1 MFKIESYITPII
13 LNYLAK
19 YVKNIRP
26 QDFQVCLWEGEVT
39 FQNLDLRLDVLEQE
53 LNLPFEFLSGHIH
66 ELVIQVP
73 WTKITSEPIKVLIN
87 TIEFVLKG
95 KSDDSG
101 TCKSSA
107 SNSPQHAP
115 MVDGGKT
122 SRKEDET
129 SSMGSGLAMKIVNN
143 INVQCQ
149 NIILKYVEED
159 IVVSMNVQYLSYC
172 PANEVWQ
179 PAMVDINPH
188 KVLMRKLINIS
199 DLTICLDKRNSAG
212 QIDVCQEPVLYR
224 CTLEIRFLRKYNSN
238 TMTSSSITRI
248 GIFTQALDL
257 NLSSIQI
264 PMLMRLI
271 KFLTSLSPDSDDDD
285 VYSAHKERNVDS
297 AASTEGSSY
306 LSWAWNLL
314 PSFSLE
320 EADEIDASHDDTVGH
335 TKDVGLYIEELNFT
349 LKNSEFIND
358 AIMGGIK
365 RIRYTP
371 IVRFTF
377 GGLYFERVAVK
388 EIDWISTKAGL
399 SSIYVEPLGQ
409 YRTEDNQESLALIET
424 APYTN
429 MRSFIDKSLFD
440 EQCIIADRGWGVT
453 NYEDYITR
461 ITDDYLIY
469 RSPILAF
476 DVITYRSSSESKD
489 GAGTS
494 NNLSNNAALGG
505 NNRCVDFHKQYRL
518 LSAGITFRLN
528 ETFMQVKT
536 IIKRFIDSYDSLAYS
551 SNVEKSEAHDT
562 GAAIKQKSL
571 TYQPDHSNKPNET
584 AQQHASVENASLGGR
599 SLTAP
604 TSDGSPKL
612 HPPLVEDYDALMQG
626 IPLCKYKFDLKQIQV
641 EVYGKTEANA
651 NALRIHKRLPMS
663 IKNSLP
669 YLLLYFEQVE
679 GNLSTPI
686 NPDKLVHTTCQLPD
700 KPQELLNA
708 CYDNYELSVKEF
720 SLALVSFSKDTLIR
734 LATIPKLQLSY
745 GTLLQSHHWKSDEV
759 PIKKLDVQ
767 CDNIKMEFSK
777 RELWTLL
784 YLYQAL
790 WSYQPQALI
799 KVVGI
804 LNHPFELADSIALS
818 CLFSKWQVKRRH
830 YHTFDVWNTTLTALS
845 ADVLLDRNSIQF
857 QRCNVLNTTARMHN
871 SQNKWLE
878 MQLQFPCVVQESAV
892 HHQKSL
898 SSKKEEHIYMA
909 LGIWM
914 ERFNLIGDKN
924 LLEFLTFTCK
934 DSRFV
939 REYSVES
946 ETQHQILQNPP
957 PNTASHH
964 TSSAPSTSA
973 FQNNPAMPQVFA
985 RKSSRNSNSQRK
997 ISHPEETIHYSSEKD
1012 ERLEYTT
1019 TDPLMT
1025 EEPLNMTIETKEN
1038 NEDKIKTYFKQFNT
1052 IIIYMEIAQSQMDLT
1067 MHKYAS
1073 NENILYTRFTLPRI
1087 LLKSTF
1093 AEYITR
1099 SSLRLKVN
1107 PPLTTKTTF
1116 NWTIQFLDL
1125 AIETIVDGQA
1135 MVVLQP
1141 WQTTVTVAMNKRK
1154 QNTTIHTDI
1163 SQFNATSFKPQSTTP
1178 KVVKQK
1184 LKHALPEHSLKSQ
1197 ENSSVSSGSLK
1208 EIFSGSEHYKDSSSA
1223 TPSSPKP
1230 SAKSKPNAAE
1240 QQQQSAT
1247 ADKAQELVCLNLHLD
1262 SSTIYVY
1269 GDNIKTL
1276 QDHFQ
1281 HLMKLVELASTI
1293 TTAKR
1298 DVRAARDSP
1307 KVKILTL
1314 SEDHQHIKEFMDLD
1328 SNSDIS
1334 ATKPGTENKSL
1345 LNKISLFCQW
1355 TIAKVIAEVSNLPE
1369 HVHRSKIVVELEDF
1383 LCTVDQGHDFTKY
1396 TSKIGNFNLNFYN
1409 QRSPNNDEW
1418 LAQENLRIRM
1428 IAETTDLPFLNV
1440 ILTKVSLRDFYKRI
1454 GVKRKGEVD
1463 RQISEILIVM
1473 QAMEI
1478 IVDFDCLQEFVKP
1491 LCDLMG
1497 RYDEEQ
1503 QTNRRESIVMASDL
1517 PLMHFES
1524 KGITCYFPSANASQQ
1539 CSVLICKIDGMNVT
1553 PNLQN
1558 PLQRKPL
1565 RPDVYGKA
1573 ASMGILTIP
1582 GSMVEDRQYELTM
1595 RKLSA
1600 ASGNWQEILTHMR
1613 NKDHNFHTNP
1623 AVEWNNP
1630 ERKQSLR
1637 LAEIFKNFTLISIY
1651 APNIVY
1657 NSILIC
1663 GEAYE
1668 FNCSS
1673 DFVANINTE
1682 QLHMFGCHLRKLQQI
1697 SGIVHSTTHRKVS
1710 LSYSAG
1716 KSPTEAMSYISPLVN
1731 SYALQMRP
1739 SKSLSSSMAKGVA
1752 VNAME
1757 NRRFSRLGSAS
1768 QFESIDEDAEPLT
1781 KTDSG
1786 VQSIGSKPSISNTLT
1801 AKDTLF
1807 SLNSTSM
1814 FLEKISHAQHATT
1827 LPTASVKRNLPKSIS
1842 LLAGVFVFRI
1852 FESLPREDINEDQ
1865 DCNGKPLISCTIS
1878 QPSFMITQNIYDSV
1892 VNFSIF
1898 NFSIFL
1904 PTIRRNFP
1912 NFPEAPVNVFSEP
1925 IVDTLPGELSST
1937 GIPPAFLTYKAHQ
1950 TKLKMREIEID
1961 LSKPLV
1967 ITLSI
1972 DYVEEICKNLM
1983 IIYNSICS
1991 TTLANCLS
1999 LEPVSRKS
2007 KVMLMKENTLN
2018 ADRLNVK
2025 CHNIALKLTNHQN
2038 YECDLVFNDLKIN
2051 VKYLTRPE
2059 KCSVKYALAASYLR
2073 TNRNIFIHPI
2083 ALKGSLDFVSEPWNR
2098 LPLINVICKFNVI
2111 QIDVATFMLKQLQ
2124 EASNDLSKVAA
2135 HAQAQW
2141 RKFQALHLH
2150 GNDESD
2156 LNRRTL
2162 RQLRCPSVTSFI
2174 QNNKSLKRE
2183 EFYQDDLRAGA
2194 FQFVELMS
2202 DAVLPLPYQIQI
2214 IKKDY
2219 GIICWRYPQPRKMC
2233 RIHIYPVPMAISNPI
2248 HIKCRME
2255 YFSEVHEEFLHY
2267 CDFWL
2272 SETNSKEIK
2281 LPEREI
2287 CATIWRVVILQSL
2300 VSIDGECFDTSEEDE
2315 ELQSIMNIE
2324 EVLGKGR
2331 KDSDFML
2338 HPRVLV
2344 ACMKVDTTFQS
2355 KSVPKAQLLLSCN
2368 SIYVKLL
2375 NQSEEGDELPSMLKH
2390 FHLAKTTK
2398 IPHVF
2403 FILTIQNIKL
2413 HAVFYSWLNYNV
2425 NSSLT
2430 THMKYL
2436 DYGFLNMLPL
2446 LEETSMQT
2454 YFAVDQKKNVVN
2466 VNLVCD
2472 RLRFNVGP
2480 SALHSLLA
2488 SKQHWEECLARDE
2501 QQQQLRHALIPKC
2514 VIVNRTMTVMDFGQ
2528 TGTHEHI
2535 PLNPKECYLYSF
2547 RSDCHKQELTLYV
2560 SDEETN
2566 TVYTSA
2572 SIPILFKFDTESLV
2586 QDLCIG
2592 TKCITVKSKKL
2603 SASQI
2608 CILIQGQIELVSMV
2622 PHNLH
2627 LEFRQEGKVYEE
2639 SNKPL
2644 EYFIERYGRNSFFYS
2659 VARDSNIS
2667 MRLMLADKKIRAR
2680 TGDIPLRM
2688 NKKLPWLVKVP
2699 INGSE
2704 FISFWV
2710 RILREDIP
2718 NVASNIFCP
2727 QKILITIWPIFEI
2740 TSMLNCSIQAKEEN
2754 TLEEFYCAGQ
2764 GGHYILDAAA
2774 THLTEHPIRFK
2785 YNFPLGISSQD
2796 SYILRLRSFDWQKF
2810 FWYDDNKWNIDSA
2823 LNLLTPT
2830 VLKHWPMED
2839 EEELKLQRISQS
2851 SGETDVIYNT
2861 QVSREFSCTL
2871 NLEVAPWGMFING
2884 TGVEICLSE
2893 LTNAVNGGAP
2903 TRHPKQVVVAVN
2915 SLEMLFNV
2923 TQGFTIAIRNG
2934 SSWMSS
2940 LPIFFENTSFG
2951 KHKRYCVLTETE
2963 VTDIVILRANEVFKF
2978 VLKMKIENG
2987 RKVLKLSSKFGVVN
3001 YTKVQLSLLPFA
3013 LDHKENVARTNIQAL
3028 DEKSQ
3033 KTTLTP
3039 ATGWENSIGISLST
3053 FYDINFENA
3062 QRSVDSA
3069 AFVYFVVVKLHEN
3082 AEISM
3087 PIPLTLPFHRKSI
3100 SIQNGRE
3107 SIALMVSLIEHG
3119 HIYYLTINEDIS
3131 PAVLVNNQTDCGFIV
3146 AQTNVPESGKVS
3158 SPTPEYDGKHLEW
3171 YHMIP
3176 PQSKCYYTPP
3186 EWYIR
3191 FPDVES
3197 TLCNITLALYDA
3209 MSTKKTIKWSK
3220 PIRLDKT
3227 WKKFLHIPGH
3237 GDVKVIIC
3245 DKHRVIRINIYYISQ
3260 QMEFSVK
3267 DLRLRLSTTE
3277 PKISNNSEI
3286 NENKSSPTTITNLY
3300 TETPQF
3306 SKPDVCHHFRNECES
3321 RPNTKLRLFIK
3332 EIVLSLHSD
3341 SAQHQCMKREVVS
3354 LFADDFLLAFD
3365 DSEDERIM
3373 NVAIPNLQIDN
3384 QLFSTGKYD
3393 FPVILCAQELYEKT
3407 DFLPEPYYMGSYY
3420 KYLME
3425 KTPMISLK
3433 LKLYEDEFKICSLNC
3448 RFNPVRA
3455 YIEDAYI
3462 TDFLDALVEC
3472 EPSNCAYRPKMDNE
3486 RMVLLANQM
3495 KIPHEVESTAIYTAE
3510 PLHLR
3515 AFCIEPMSVLLSV
3528 HTSVRLYIAL
3538 DHSPL
3543 SFSAY
3548 ERNHLLTMPLKF
3560 GQSLGMHYLSG
3571 AIFGAGWVVGSLEI
3585 LGSPSGL
3592 ARSVTTGLKDFV
3604 SMPVRGLFRGPWGF
3618 IVGVTQ
3624 GSASLLRNVTAGT
3637 VNSVTKLAASVARN
3651 LDRLT
3656 LDEEHI
3662 ERTEA
3667 LRRSRPQ
3674 GFAEG
3679 LSQGMT
3685 GLGISMLG
3693 AVGGLAHH
3701 TLEARST
3708 VEVFTGLSKGLVGA
3722 FTKPIS
3728 GAAELLALAGQG
3740 MLQTVGFNAM
3750 PKQRS
3755 PSDSRNLSLEPSGYR
3770 TWKLLPIEMGA
3781 DQILFYNEITLMAEE
3796 QPKRGYVFLTSAVF
3810 AIVEAEGDRLQC
3822 ALPLNKVE
3830 ITADVNDKTRYYV
3843 RVTRERRDI
3852 EEDAKYTNERIINF
3866 LHTSSI
3872 KIASD
3877 TLYDL
3882 LQTHNETEDPS
3893 TNNAAWNYRHSQT
3906 LDWTFYINEHLGEYI
3921 MRYLKILNSKY
3932 QN

>member
-66 ELVIQVP
+66 ELVIQIP

-95 KSDDSG
+95 KS
-101 TCKSSA
+101 CKSSA

-115 MVDGGKT
+115 LADTGKT
-122 SRKEDET
+122 SRKDDET
-129 SSMGSGLAMKIVNN
+129 SSMGSSGLAMKIVNN

-238 TMTSSSITRI
+238 TMVNSSITRI

-257 NLSSIQI
+257 NLSSLQI
-264 PMLMRLI
+264 PMVMRLI
-271 KFLTSLSPDSDDDD
+271 KFLTSLSPDNDDEDM
-285 VYSAHKERNVDS
+285 HGGHRERNMDNTANTV
-297 AASTEGSSY
+297 GSSY

-314 PSFSLE
+314 PSFTF
-320 EADEIDASHDDTVGH
+320 DEPDEVDGNSDDTLGH
-335 TKDVGLYIEELNFT
+335 TKDVGIYVEVLNFT

-358 AIMGGIK
+358 AMMGGIK

-377 GGLYFERVAVK
+377 GGLYFERVVVK
-388 EIDWISTKAGL
+388 EIDWSSTKAGL

-409 YRTEDNQESLALIET
+409 YRPEDTQESLALIET
-424 APYTN
+424 AAYTN

-440 EQCIIADRGWGVT
+440 EQCMIAERGWGVT
-453 NYEDYITR
+453 NYDDYITR
-461 ITDDYLIY
+461 ITDDYLMY

-476 DVITYRSSSESKD
+476 DIITYRSSSNENQDAGITTMNLANTTCASGKD
-489 GAGTS
+489 
-494 NNLSNNAALGG
+494 
-505 NNRCVDFHKQYRL
+505 VHKQIRL
-518 LSAGITFRLN
+518 LSAGVTFRLN
-528 ETFMQVKT
+528 ETFMQVKD
-536 IIKRFIDSYDSLAYS
+536 IIKNFIDLYDSLAYS
-551 SNVEKSEAHDT
+551 SNVEKIEIHDGST
-562 GAAIKQKSL
+562 AVIKQKSL
-571 TYQPDHSNKPNET
+571 VYPQEHIVNTNEVGHKQT
-584 AQQHASVENASLGGR
+584 SLDSAGSGVGR
-599 SLTAP
+599 NSTTTTLE
-604 TSDGSPKL
+604 GSPKL

-626 IPLCKYKFDLKQIQV
+626 IPLCAYKIDLKHIRM
-641 EVYGKTEANA
+641 EVYAKTEPPHMSGR
-651 NALRIHKRLPMS
+651 LHKRIPIS
-663 IKNSLP
+663 IKTSMP
-669 YLLLYFEQVE
+669 FLLLHFEHLE
-679 GNLSTPI
+679 GFLATPI

-708 CYDNYELSVKEF
+708 CYDNYTLNVKEF
-720 SLALVSFSKDTLIR
+720 SCGLVSPSMDSFIR
-734 LATIPKLQLSY
+734 LATIPKLHISY
-745 GTLLQSHHWKSDEV
+745 GTLLQPHHWKTDEV
-759 PIKKLDVQ
+759 PIKKLDLQ
-767 CDNIKMEFSK
+767 CDHIKMEFSK
-777 RELWTLL
+777 RELWVFL
-784 YLYQAL
+784 YLYEAL

-799 KVVGI
+799 KVAGI
-804 LNHPFELADSIALS
+804 LNHPFEMADSIALN
-818 CLFSKWQVKRRH
+818 CLFSKWHVKRRY
-830 YHTFDVWNTTLTALS
+830 YHTFDVWNSHMAALN
-845 ADVLLDRNSIQF
+845 AELLLDRKSVQF
-857 QRCNVLNTTARMHN
+857 QRCNVLNTMAKMHN
-871 SQNKWLE
+871 NQNKWLE
-878 MQLQFPCVVQESAV
+878 IQIQFPCNAQEPLANI
-892 HHQKSL
+892 QKS
-898 SSKKEEHIYMA
+898 SKREKREEPCNIA

-914 ERFNLIGDKN
+914 EKFNVTGARN
-924 LLEFLTFTCK
+924 LLDFLTFTCK
-934 DSRFV
+934 DSRFA

-946 ETQHQILQNPP
+946 DLQNQVVQNPP
-957 PNTASHH
+957 PVTTSHH
-964 TSSAPSTSA
+964 TSSAPSTTA
-973 FQNNPAMPQVFA
+973 YQNNPAMPQIFG
-985 RKSSRNSNSQRK
+985 RKSSRTSNSQRK

-1012 ERLEYTT
+1012 ERIEYTT
-1019 TDPLMT
+1019 TDPLIT
-1025 EEPLNMTIETKEN
+1025 DDPLVTSVENKTKD
-1038 NEDKIKTYFKQFNT
+1038 EDLIKMYFRQFNT
-1052 IIIYMEIAQSQMDLT
+1052 IIIYMEIAQSQLDVSLQ
-1067 MHKYAS
+1067 HKQVGKNDAVK
-1073 NENILYTRFTLPRI
+1073 YTRFSLPRI

-1116 NWTIQFLDL
+1116 NWTIQFIDL
-1125 AIETIVDGQA
+1125 AIETIREDGLS
-1135 MVVLQP
+1135 MTVLQP

-1154 QNTTIHTDI
+1154 QNVSMHSEI
-1163 SQFNATSFKPQSTTP
+1163 SQINSASLRNQTTTP

-1184 LKHALPEHSLKSQ
+1184 LKHSLPEHSHKSQ

-1208 EIFSGSEHYKDSSSA
+1208 DIFSGSEHYKDSSSGA
-1223 TPSSPKP
+1223 PSSPKTSTKP
-1230 SAKSKPNAAE
+1230 KSCAGE
-1240 QQQQSAT
+1240 QQSASI
-1247 ADKAQELVCLNLHLD
+1247 DKTQELVCLNLHLD

-1276 QDHFQ
+1276 QEHFQ
-1281 HLMKLVELASTI
+1281 HLMKLIELASSVI
-1293 TTAKR
+1293 ASKSDIKSSR
-1298 DVRAARDSP
+1298 DIPAI
-1307 KVKILTL
+1307 KILTL

-1334 ATKPGTENKSL
+1334 ATKTGNENKTL
-1345 LNKISLFCQW
+1345 LSKISLFCQW
-1355 TIAKVIAEVSNLPE
+1355 TIAKVIAEIGNPLE
-1369 HVHRSKIVVELEDF
+1369 QTHRAKIIVELEDF

-1396 TSKIGNFNLNFYN
+1396 TSKIGNFNINHYC
-1409 QRSPNNDEW
+1409 QKTPNSDEW
-1418 LAQENLRIRM
+1418 LAQEYLRIRM
-1428 IAETTDLPFLNV
+1428 LAETSDLPFLNV
-1440 ILTKVSLRDFYKRI
+1440 VITKVSLRDFYKRI
-1454 GVKRKGEVD
+1454 GVKRKGDVD
-1463 RQISEILIVM
+1463 RQISEILVVM

-1478 IVDFDCLQEFVKP
+1478 IMDFDQIQEFVEP
-1491 LCDLMG
+1491 LCALMQG
-1497 RYDEEQ
+1497 TYDGDQ
-1503 QTNRRESIVMASDL
+1503 HLNKGESLVIASEL

-1524 KGITCYFPSANASQQ
+1524 KGITCYFPLTQAKVQE
-1539 CSVLICKIDGMNVT
+1539 CSVLICKIDGINVT

-1582 GSMVEDRQYELTM
+1582 GSMVEDRQYELTV
-1595 RKLSA
+1595 RKISA
-1600 ASGNWQEILTHMR
+1600 ASSNWNEILAHMR

-1637 LAEIFKNFTLISIY
+1637 LIEIFKNFTLISIY

-1657 NSILIC
+1657 QNILIC
-1663 GEAYE
+1663 GEAFE

-1673 DFVANINTE
+1673 DFVANINTD
-1682 QLHMFGCHLRKLQQI
+1682 QLQMIGCHLRTLKKITKTMQKV
-1697 SGIVHSTTHRKVS
+1697 SHRKCRT
-1710 LSYSAG
+1710 
-1716 KSPTEAMSYISPLVN
+1716 KSPTENSSFISTTDSPYVLNGRGTKSHSNMWNGKKSQPLDT
-1731 SYALQMRP
+1731 
-1739 SKSLSSSMAKGVA
+1739 
-1752 VNAME
+1752 
-1757 NRRFSRLGSAS
+1757 RRFSRLGSTS
-1768 QFESIDEDAEPLT
+1768 QFESIDEDAEPQT

-1786 VQSIGSKPSISNTLT
+1786 VQSMRSKPSMVNTAIARET
-1801 AKDTLF
+1801 IN
-1807 SLNSTSM
+1807 SLNSSSI
-1814 FLEKISHAQHATT
+1814 FLEKIAHSQ
-1827 LPTASVKRNLPKSIS
+1827 PSSIMPASGVTRNLPKSIS
-1842 LLAGVFVFRI
+1842 LLAGVFVFNI
-1852 FESLPREDINEDQ
+1852 FDSPGKSEMSSEEEDGNA
-1865 DCNGKPLISCTIS
+1865 LISCTIS
-1878 QPSFMITQNIYDSV
+1878 QPSFMITQNIYDSI

-1898 NFSIFL
+1898 NLSLCLPSIGINRL
-1904 PTIRRNFP
+1904 HIQETPTNI
-1912 NFPEAPVNVFSEP
+1912 FSEP
-1925 IVDTLPGELSST
+1925 IIDTLPGERNST

-1950 TKLKMREIEID
+1950 TKMKMLEIDVD

-1967 ITLSI
+1967 VTLSLA
-1972 DYVEEICKNLM
+1972 YVEKFSKNLM
-1983 IIYNSICS
+1983 IIYNAIRTT
-1991 TTLANCLS
+1991 TTLEGKTTV
-1999 LEPVSRKS
+1999 LETPLCRKS
-2007 KVMLMKENTLN
+2007 KVMLMKEKTLN

-2025 CHNIALKLTNHQN
+2025 CHNIALKLTNHHN
-2038 YECDLVFNDLKIN
+2038 YECNLVSNDLNFN

-2059 KCSVKYALAASYLR
+2059 KCSIKYSLAAIYLR
-2073 TNRNIFIHPI
+2073 TNSNIVVHPI
-2083 ALKGSLDFVSEPWNR
+2083 AFRGSLDFVSEPWNR
-2098 LPLINVICKFNVI
+2098 LPLMHVICKFNVL
-2111 QIDVATFMLKQLQ
+2111 QIDVATCILKHL
-2124 EASNDLSKVAA
+2124 ELAKNDLDAIA
-2135 HAQAQW
+2135 TYAQEQW
-2141 RKFQALHLH
+2141 QHFQVLNLHDDN
-2150 GNDESD
+2150 GCY
-2156 LNRRTL
+2156 LNRQTL
-2162 RQLRCPSVTSFI
+2162 RRMKCPSVTNFVH
-2174 QNNKSLKRE
+2174 NNKSLKRE

-2202 DAVLPLPYQIQI
+2202 DAVLPMPYQIQI

-2233 RIHIYPVPMAISNPI
+2233 KIHIYPVPMAISNPI

-2255 YFSEVHEEFLHY
+2255 YFSEVHEQFLHY

-2272 SETNSKEIK
+2272 SETISKEIK
-2281 LPEREI
+2281 LPERDI

-2300 VSIDGECFDTSEEDE
+2300 VSVDGECFDTSEEDE
-2315 ELQSIMNIE
+2315 ELQSIMNID

-2355 KSVPKAQLLLSCN
+2355 KCVPKAQVLLSCN
-2368 SIYVKLL
+2368 SIYLKLL
-2375 NQSEEGDELPSMLKH
+2375 NQSEESEELPPLLRN

-2403 FILTIQNIKL
+2403 LIVTIQNAKL
-2413 HAVFYSWLNYNV
+2413 HATCYSWLNYNL
-2425 NSSLT
+2425 NLSLT
-2430 THMKYL
+2430 AHVKYL

-2446 LEETSMQT
+2446 LEETTLQT
-2454 YFAVDQKKNVVN
+2454 YYAMDQKKNAVN
-2466 VNLVCD
+2466 INVVCD
-2472 RLRFNVGP
+2472 RLRFNLGP
-2480 SALHSLLA
+2480 SVLHTLLM
-2488 SKQHWEECLARDE
+2488 SKQHWEECLKSDE
-2501 QQQQLRHALIPKC
+2501 QQHDRYALIPKC
-2514 VIVNRTMTVMDFGQ
+2514 IIVNRTMTTMDFGQ

-2547 RSDCHKQELTLYV
+2547 RSDSHKQELTLYI

-2566 TVYTSA
+2566 TVYTST
-2572 SIPILFKFDTESLV
+2572 SIPIYFKFETESMV

-2592 TKCITVKSKKL
+2592 SKCISVKLEKL
-2603 SASQI
+2603 SCSQI
-2608 CILIQGQIELVSMV
+2608 YVFIQGQIELVSMV

-2659 VARDSNIS
+2659 VERNTNLS

-2699 INGSE
+2699 ISGSE

-2710 RILREDIP
+2710 RILREDLP
-2718 NVASNIFCP
+2718 GLSNESFYP

-2754 TLEEFYCAGQ
+2754 TLEEFILHGQ
-2764 GGHYILDAAA
+2764 GGRYILDAPA

-2785 YNFPLGISSQD
+2785 YNIPLGASSQD
-2796 SYILRLRSFDWQKF
+2796 NYTLRLRSFDWQKF
-2810 FWYDDNKWNIDSA
+2810 FWYDEQTWTIDNA
-2823 LNLLTPT
+2823 LDLLSHTKG
-2830 VLKHWPMED
+2830 KHWPMED
-2839 EEELKLQRISQS
+2839 DEEEMKIKRISEG
-2851 SGETDVIYNT
+2851 SGEADIIFNT
-2861 QVSREFSCTL
+2861 KASRDFSCTL
-2871 NLEVAPWGMFING
+2871 NLEVSPWGMFING
-2884 TGVEICLSE
+2884 TGIEIRICE
-2893 LTNAVNGGAP
+2893 LPMGGES
-2903 TRHPKQVVVAVN
+2903 TTQQFRPKEVVVAAN
-2915 SLEMLFNV
+2915 GLEMLFNLS
-2923 TQGFTIAIRNG
+2923 QGFSIAIRNG
-2934 SSWMSS
+2934 SSWLQS
-2940 LPIFFENTSFG
+2940 LPIFFENTSYG
-2951 KHKRYCVLTETE
+2951 KHKRYHILTEID

-2978 VLKMKIENG
+2978 LLKLRNENG
-2987 RKVLKLSSKFGVVN
+2987 RKILKLYPKFGVVN
-3001 YTKVQLSLLPFA
+3001 YTKSQLSLLPFA
-3013 LDHKENVARTNIQAL
+3013 MDHKENVTRPNIL
-3028 DEKSQ
+3028 DLDRNTT
-3033 KTTLTP
+3033 KTPLAP
-3039 ATGWENSIGISLST
+3039 AAGLENSIGISMTT
-3053 FYDINFENA
+3053 FYDINFENT

-3069 AFVYFVVVKLHEN
+3069 AFVYFVVIKLNEN
-3082 AEISM
+3082 TEVSM
-3087 PIPLTLPFHRKSI
+3087 PISLALPFHRKSL

-3107 SIALMVSLIEHG
+3107 SIALMVSLIEHEYV
-3119 HIYYLTINEDIS
+3119 YYLTISEDVS
-3131 PAVLVNNQTDCGFIV
+3131 PAVLINNQTDCGFIV
-3146 AQTNVPESGKVS
+3146 AQTNAAENAKVS
-3158 SPTPEYDGKHLEW
+3158 TTTPEYDGKHLEW

-3176 PQSKCYYTPP
+3176 AQSKCYYTPP

-3191 FPDVES
+3191 FPEVES

-3277 PKISNNSEI
+3277 PKLPVINTESND
-3286 NENKSSPTTITNLY
+3286 NKTSPTTVTNLY

-3306 SKPDVCHHFRNECES
+3306 FKPDVCHHFRNECES
-3321 RPNTKLRLFIK
+3321 RPNKKIRLFIK
-3332 EIVLSLHSD
+3332 EIVLSLHND
-3341 SAQHQCMKREVVS
+3341 SPQQQCMKREVVS
-3354 LFADDFLLAFD
+3354 LFTDDFLMAFD
-3365 DSEDERIM
+3365 DSEDERIL

-3393 FPVILCAQELYEKT
+3393 FPVILCAEELYEKT
-3407 DFLPEPYYMGSYY
+3407 DFLPEPYYLGGYY
-3420 KYLME
+3420 KYLMD
-3425 KTPMISLK
+3425 KSPMISLK
-3433 LKLYEDEFKICSLNC
+3433 LKLYEDEFKIRSLNC
-3448 RFNPVRA
+3448 HFNPVRA

-3462 TDFLDALVEC
+3462 TDFLDARVDC
-3472 EPSNCAYRPKMDNE
+3472 EPSNCTYRPKMDCD
-3486 RMVLLANQM
+3486 RIVLVDNQM
-3495 KIPHEVESTAIYTAE
+3495 RIPSDVESTVLYTAE

-3515 AFCIEPMSVLLSV
+3515 TFRIEPMSVLLSV

-3548 ERNHLLTMPLKF
+3548 ERSHLVTMPLKF

-3674 GFAEG
+3674 GFTEG

-3728 GAAELLALAGQG
+3728 GAAELLALAGKG

-3750 PKQRS
+3750 PKQRA
-3755 PSDSRNLSLEPSGYR
+3755 PTDSRNLSLEPSCYR

-3781 DQILFYNEITLMAEE
+3781 DQILFYNEITLLMEE
-3796 QPKRGYVFLTSAVF
+3796 QPKRGYVFLTSTVF
-3810 AIVEAEGDRLQC
+3810 AIIEAEGDKLQC
-3822 ALPLNKVE
+3822 ALPLPKVE
-3830 ITADVNDKTRYYV
+3830 MTVDASDKTRYYV
-3843 RVTRERRDI
+3843 RVTKERRDI
-3852 EEDAKYTNERIINF
+3852 EEEAKYTNERIINF

-3877 TLYDL
+3877 SLYDL
-3882 LQTHNETEDPS
+3882 LQPHNDTSVDDVS
-3893 TNNAAWNYRHSQT
+3893 TNNVWNQRHSQT

-3932 QN
+3932 QNL